1 VNDNAKQDYYELLG
15 VPRGA
20 SEQDIKRAYRRK
32 AVEYHPDKNP
42 GDKEAEE
49 KFKQAAEAYSVLSDA
64 EKRAM
69 YDQYGHGGLR
79 NGAGFSGFDPN
90 IFGDFSDILGDIF
103 GFGDMFGRGRGRG
116 GVPRGADLRYD
127 LEIDFEEAVFGTQ
140 TSVQLFRNEP
150 CDECSGSGAAG
161 NEGPSRCP
169 DCNGAGQ
176 VTFRQGFFSLAR
188 TCSRCG
194 GAGTVINNPCRA
206 CQGQGMQK
214 KQKDLKLKIPAGV
227 DSGSRLRLTGEG
239 EAGPRGGVRG
249 DLYVVIHVREHEFY
263 SREENHLVCTVPL
276 DFSQAALGTELTL
289 PGLGE
294 SEGVELKI
302 PEGTQSGTTFR
313 VRGAGVQGV
322 GGGTGDLYAR
332 VEVHT
337 PKKLSREARELF
349 EQLSEVETRERA
361 NGEKTLLS
369 KVKDIFN

>member
-1 VNDNAKQDYYELLG
+1 MRAFLLVFLLVFLADSILHAQSTQFIRGTVIDQNTG
-15 VPRGA
+15 VPLIGA
-20 SEQDIKRAYRRK
+20 T
-32 AVEYHPDKNP
+32 
-42 GDKEAEE
+42 
-49 KFKQAAEAYSVLSDA
+49 VLLLDH
-64 EKRAM
+64 EP
-69 YDQYGHGGLR
+69 LT
-79 NGAGFSGFDPN
+79 
-90 IFGDFSDILGDIF
+90 
-103 GFGDMFGRGRGRG
+103 
-116 GVPRGADLRYD
+116 
-127 LEIDFEEAVFGTQ
+127 GTI
-140 TSVQLFRNEP
+140 T
-150 CDECSGSGAAG
+150 DH
-161 NEGPSRCP
+161 
-169 DCNGAGQ
+169 
-176 VTFRQGFFSLAR
+176 QGFFSLAR

-276 DFSQAALGTELTL
+276 GFSQAALGTELTL

-361 NGEKTLLS
+361 NGEKTLFS